1 VNPSTGIV
9 AVHLNEHVGL
19 VVLRDIRDRAG
30 MGYELF
36 QVFRD
41 ADITLLLISQSP
53 GRKGHADLAVVVLE
67 SHLRKMADIQESLE
81 AAGVKGGML
90 IHSDVALINF
100 YGDTA
105 AADTPGIAAQIFQWF
120 ALAGINVVLTAV
132 TPRVFS
138 AVIRRRAVDDLLSV
152 LEDYADLTPTVG
164 EV

>member
-1 VNPSTGIV
+1 MTRPTSIDE
-9 AVHLNEHVGL
+9 VHLNEHVGL

-41 ADITLLLISQSP
+41 AGITLLLISQSP

-81 AAGVKGGML
+81 ENGVRGGMQ

-100 YGDTA
+100 YGNKEA
-105 AADTPGIAAQIFQWF
+105 AGTPGIAAQIFEWF
-120 ALAGINVVLTAV
+120 ALAGINVVLTAA
-132 TPRVFS
+132 TPQVFS
-138 AVIRRRAVDDLLSV
+138 AVIRRHAVDDLLSV
-152 LEDYADLTPTVG
+152 LEDYADLTPMVG